1 MNVFGYKRSD
11 KAVKFKIG
19 GVFFIRKVRFI
30 FYFLNFVR
38 QMLIEK
44 QILSDLKKS
53 DRSAFQSLFRY
64 YYPRL
69 KAYAATMVDDS
80 VAEDLVQDL
89 LGTSGGFDYG
99 CKFPF
104 VSVSRYLFVA

>member
-1 MNVFGYKRSD
+1 
-11 KAVKFKIG
+11 
-19 GVFFIRKVRFI
+19 
-30 FYFLNFVR
+30 
-38 QMLIEK
+38 MLIEK

-80 VAEDLVQDL
+80 VGCGLV
-89 LGTSGGFDYG
+89 
-99 CKFPF
+99 
-104 VSVSRYLFVA
+104 